1 MKPAHLKLLQSAL
14 FVLMAAQLTFGRQI
28 PELDSEPD
36 LVKRSQRALVMADSF
51 FEDARQAYT
60 SNEIKKG
67 DTRLEEMTKAL
78 NVCVAALNA
87 VHKSRLFK
95 PAEMRVMTLSRR
107 LHTLVGDLS
116 VDDRGWAE
124 YTERQVEAVH
134 EKLLLGVMKK

>member
-1 MKPAHLKLLQSAL
+1 
-14 FVLMAAQLTFGRQI
+14 
-28 PELDSEPD
+28 
-36 LVKRSQRALVMADSF
+36 
-51 FEDARQAYT
+51 
-60 SNEIKKG
+60 
-67 DTRLEEMTKAL
+67 MTKAL
-78 NVCVAALNA
+78 NICVAALNA

-107 LHTLVGDLS
+107 LHTLVGDIS